1 MPMRCDLITLFPEM
15 VLPVLGQSILKRA
28 REKGLLEV
36 RVRNLRDYTL
46 DRHQVAD
53 DAPYG
58 GGAGMV
64 MKAEPILR
72 AGDAPRREYDEA
84 VPGASLRLL
93 LPSPQGRPLTQHFA
107 AELGKER
114 RRPGLLFGP
123 FRSNGGSGP
132 L

>member
-53 DAPYG
+53 D
-58 GGAGMV
+58 V
-64 MKAEPILR
+64 
-72 AGDAPRREYDEA
+72 
-84 VPGASLRLL
+84 
-93 LPSPQGRPLTQHFA
+93 
-107 AELGKER
+107 R
-114 RRPGLLFGP
+114 RR
-123 FRSNGGSGP
+123 GGHGDEGRADPPSG
-132 L
+132 

>member
-46 DRHQVAD
+46 DRHQAAD

-58 GGAGMV
+58 GRAGMV
-64 MKAEPILR
+64 LKGEAILR
-72 AGDAPRREYDEA
+72 AVDALGRGYDEA
-84 VPGASLRLL
+84 GKGSSLPILL
-93 LPSPQGRPLTQHFA
+93 SSAEGWPLTQH
-107 AELGKER
+107 L
-114 RRPGLLFGP
+114 
-123 FRSNGGSGP
+123 
-132 L
+132 

>member
-58 GGAGMV
+58 AGAGMAT
-64 MKAEPILR
+64 KTEPILPAVDALR
-72 AGDAPRREYDEA
+72 AEQEEA
-84 VPGASLRLL
+84 VAGERLPAL
-93 LPSPQGRPLTQHFA
+93 PPSPAGRPVQ
-107 AELGKER
+107 
-114 RRPGLLFGP
+114 PP
-123 FRSNGGSGP
+123 
-132 L
+132 

>member
-1 MPMRCDLITLFPEM
+1 MPMRCDLITLFPEL

-58 GGAGMV
+58 GGAGMGV
-64 MKAEPILR
+64 KAEAILR
-72 AGDAPRREYDEA
+72 AGDGPPRGYYEA
-84 VPGASLRLL
+84 GSGAEL
-93 LPSPQGRPLTQHFA
+93 RPLLA
-107 AELGKER
+107 AA
-114 RRPGLLFGP
+114 PGP
-123 FRSNGGSGP
+123 
-132 L
+132 

>member
-1 MPMRCDLITLFPEM
+1 MPMRCDLITLFPEL

-58 GGAGMV
+58 GGAGMG
-64 MKAEPILR
+64 MKAEPILQ
-72 AGDAPRREYDEA
+72 AGDALRREYDEA
-84 VPGASLRLL
+84 VPGARLRFL
-93 LPSPQGRPLTQHFA
+93 LPAPQGRPLTQHFA
-107 AELGKER
+107 QELGKER
-114 RRPGLLFGP
+114 RPRVLFFGP
-123 FRSNGGSGP
+123 Y
-132 L
+132 